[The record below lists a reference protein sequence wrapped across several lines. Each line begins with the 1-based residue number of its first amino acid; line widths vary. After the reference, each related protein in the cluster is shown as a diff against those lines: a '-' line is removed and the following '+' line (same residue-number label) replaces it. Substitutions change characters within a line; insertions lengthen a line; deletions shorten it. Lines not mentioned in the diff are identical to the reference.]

1 MSLAIVYTRA
11 QLGVNAPLVT
21 VEAHLSTGLPGF
33 TIVGLPEA
41 AVKESK
47 DRVRSALINSHFE
60 FPHQRITVNL
70 APADLPKEG
79 GRYDLAIALGILAAS
94 GQVPSG
100 LLADYEFLGELA
112 LSGELRPV
120 RGAIA
125 AAIAANKAHRQLI
138 LAEDNGAEIALTGQ
152 EGKFLAPNLLR
163 VCAHLAGRESLP
175 MPEPCPP
182 WVESYDK
189 DLSDVKGQKSARRA
203 LEVAAAGGH
212 NLLFYGPPGTGK
224 SMLASRLPTLLPP
237 LREDEA
243 LEVAAVNSL
252 AQAKNLADYFR
263 RPFRSPHHTSS
274 GVALVGGGANPKPG
288 EISLAHKGIL
298 FLDELPEFPRTV
310 LEVLR
315 EPLETGSICI
325 SRANAQ
331 VEYPAQFQLVAAM
344 NPCPCGYSGDNSGR
358 CRCTPQQVARYR
370 DKISGPLL
378 DRIDMHVQVQAIPI
392 TELQNQAPGES
403 SALVRARVVAC
414 QERQLERQGV
424 LNAALQ
430 GKQLRAQCPLAP
442 AEQQLL
448 EQVMQ
453 RLLLS
458 ARAYDRIL
466 RLARTLADMQSCADI
481 NSAHLSEAVAYR
493 SLDRATLK

>member
-94 GQVPSG
+94 EQIPSHT
-100 LLADYEFLGELA
+100 LADYEFLGELA

-125 AAIAANKAHRQLI
+125 AAIAADKAHRQLI
-138 LAEDNGAEIALTGQ
+138 LAEDNGPEVSLTGQ
-152 EGKFLAPNLLR
+152 EGKSLAANLLR
-163 VCAHLAGRESLP
+163 VCAHLAGRERLP
-175 MPEPCPP
+175 APEPCSA
-182 WVESYDK
+182 WQEQYDK
-189 DLSDVKGQKSARRA
+189 DLADVKGQKAARRA

-212 NLLFYGPPGTGK
+212 NLLLYGPPGTGK
-224 SMLASRLPTLLPP
+224 SMLASRLPTILPP

-274 GVALVGGGANPKPG
+274 AVALVGGGC
-288 EISLAHKGIL
+288 
-298 FLDELPEFPRTV
+298 EF
-310 LEVLR
+310 
-315 EPLETGSICI
+315 
-325 SRANAQ
+325 
-331 VEYPAQFQLVAAM
+331 
-344 NPCPCGYSGDNSGR
+344 
-358 CRCTPQQVARYR
+358 
-370 DKISGPLL
+370 
-378 DRIDMHVQVQAIPI
+378 
-392 TELQNQAPGES
+392 
-403 SALVRARVVAC
+403 
-414 QERQLERQGV
+414 
-424 LNAALQ
+424 
-430 GKQLRAQCPLAP
+430 
-442 AEQQLL
+442 
-448 EQVMQ
+448 
-453 RLLLS
+453 
-458 ARAYDRIL
+458 
-466 RLARTLADMQSCADI
+466 
-481 NSAHLSEAVAYR
+481 HL
-493 SLDRATLK
+493 

>member
-94 GQVPSG
+94 EQVPSN

-125 AAIAANKAHRQLI
+125 AAIAADKAHRQLI
-138 LAEDNGAEIALTGQ
+138 LAEANGPEVSLTGQ
-152 EGKFLAPNLLR
+152 EGKFLAANLLR

-175 MPEPCPP
+175 IPEPSPV
-182 WVESYDK
+182 WKQEYDK

-237 LREDEA
+237 LRDDEA

-252 AQAKNLADYFR
+252 AQSKDIADYFR

-274 GVALVGGGANPKPG
+274 AVALVGGGC
-288 EISLAHKGIL
+288 
-298 FLDELPEFPRTV
+298 EF
-310 LEVLR
+310 
-315 EPLETGSICI
+315 
-325 SRANAQ
+325 
-331 VEYPAQFQLVAAM
+331 
-344 NPCPCGYSGDNSGR
+344 
-358 CRCTPQQVARYR
+358 
-370 DKISGPLL
+370 
-378 DRIDMHVQVQAIPI
+378 
-392 TELQNQAPGES
+392 
-403 SALVRARVVAC
+403 
-414 QERQLERQGV
+414 
-424 LNAALQ
+424 
-430 GKQLRAQCPLAP
+430 
-442 AEQQLL
+442 
-448 EQVMQ
+448 
-453 RLLLS
+453 
-458 ARAYDRIL
+458 
-466 RLARTLADMQSCADI
+466 
-481 NSAHLSEAVAYR
+481 HL
-493 SLDRATLK
+493 

>member
-1 MSLAIVYTRA
+1 MSLAIVFTRA
-11 QLGVNAPLVT
+11 QLGVHAPLVT

-79 GRYDLAIALGILAAS
+79 GRYDLAIALGILVAS
-94 GQVPSG
+94 EQVPG
-100 LLADYEFLGELA
+100 TLLADYEFLGELA

-125 AAIAANKAHRQLI
+125 AAIAADKAHRQLI
-138 LAEDNGAEIALTGQ
+138 LAEANGAEVSLTGQ
-152 EGKFLAPNLLR
+152 EGKFLAANLLR

-175 MPEPCPP
+175 IPEPCPV
-182 WVESYDK
+182 WQQAYDK
-189 DLSDVKGQKSARRA
+189 DLSDVEGQAAARRA

-252 AQAKNLADYFR
+252 AQSKDIADYFR

-274 GVALVGGGANPKPG
+274 AVALVGGGC
-288 EISLAHKGIL
+288 
-298 FLDELPEFPRTV
+298 EFHVKT
-310 LEVLR
+310 
-315 EPLETGSICI
+315 
-325 SRANAQ
+325 
-331 VEYPAQFQLVAAM
+331 
-344 NPCPCGYSGDNSGR
+344 
-358 CRCTPQQVARYR
+358 
-370 DKISGPLL
+370 LL
-378 DRIDMHVQVQAIPI
+378 NI
-392 TELQNQAPGES
+392 
-403 SALVRARVVAC
+403 
-414 QERQLERQGV
+414 
-424 LNAALQ
+424 
-430 GKQLRAQCPLAP
+430 
-442 AEQQLL
+442 
-448 EQVMQ
+448 
-453 RLLLS
+453 
-458 ARAYDRIL
+458 
-466 RLARTLADMQSCADI
+466 
-481 NSAHLSEAVAYR
+481 
-493 SLDRATLK
+493 

>member
-1 MSLAIVYTRA
+1 MQRFYNGLLYCFTFTLRMAMSLAIVYTRA

-94 GQVPSG
+94 EQVPSN

-125 AAIAANKAHRQLI
+125 AAIAADKAHRQLI
-138 LAEDNGAEIALTGQ
+138 LAEANGPEVSLTGQ
-152 EGKFLAPNLLR
+152 EGKFLAANLLR

-175 MPEPCPP
+175 IPEPSPV
-182 WVESYDK
+182 WKQEYDK

-237 LREDEA
+237 LRDDEA

-252 AQAKNLADYFR
+252 AQSKDIADYFR

-274 GVALVGGGANPKPG
+274 AVALVGGGC
-288 EISLAHKGIL
+288 
-298 FLDELPEFPRTV
+298 EF
-310 LEVLR
+310 
-315 EPLETGSICI
+315 
-325 SRANAQ
+325 
-331 VEYPAQFQLVAAM
+331 
-344 NPCPCGYSGDNSGR
+344 
-358 CRCTPQQVARYR
+358 
-370 DKISGPLL
+370 
-378 DRIDMHVQVQAIPI
+378 
-392 TELQNQAPGES
+392 
-403 SALVRARVVAC
+403 
-414 QERQLERQGV
+414 
-424 LNAALQ
+424 
-430 GKQLRAQCPLAP
+430 
-442 AEQQLL
+442 
-448 EQVMQ
+448 
-453 RLLLS
+453 
-458 ARAYDRIL
+458 
-466 RLARTLADMQSCADI
+466 
-481 NSAHLSEAVAYR
+481 HL
-493 SLDRATLK
+493 